1 MGREAKTAK
10 DLRYCRERDR
20 IQDRMNR
27 ILYANMKNRYL
38 ERLDKEWREKASSVA
53 ARKFEAQGKYW
64 KKRHKH
70 NKNGLLSKPQ
80 CLPAAILLVVW
91 DRMEEKGR
99 NEAGR
104 ERKKRPGVEHSV
116 TRRHNTDIVKRNRS
130 N

>member
-1 MGREAKTAK
+1 MYSKPTNAKN
-10 DLRYCRERDR
+10 LRYCRERDR
-20 IQDRMNR
+20 TQDRINR
-27 ILYANMKNRYL
+27 ILYENMENRYL
-38 ERLDKEWREKASSVA
+38 DRLDKDSREKAVA
-53 ARKFEAQGKYW
+53 ERRFEAQGESW
-64 KKRHKH
+64 MKKHKH
-70 NKNGLLSKPQ
+70 NKTGLISNPQ
-80 CLPAAILLVVW
+80 CLPAAKLLEVW